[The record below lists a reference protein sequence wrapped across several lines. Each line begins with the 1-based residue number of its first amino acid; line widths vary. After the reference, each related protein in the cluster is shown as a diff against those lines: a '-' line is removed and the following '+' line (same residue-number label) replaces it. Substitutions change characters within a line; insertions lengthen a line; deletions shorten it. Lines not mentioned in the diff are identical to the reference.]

1 MVLLGPDWVW
11 RWRSSAV
18 TAAAWSVLRAP
29 PCARGP
35 AVDWTGVPSRAP
47 FAYSIP
53 WGQRGG
59 VDWALVS
66 VSRGKRGPD
75 ARILGVSPGNPGPG
89 SRREMLG
96 GLGGGGPVAPGRPP
110 LYFFSFLPDFFLLPL
125 PPAGALPSRLPAALV
140 SVALLPGM

>member
-1 MVLLGPDWVW
+1 MVLLGPDWVR

-18 TAAAWSVLRAP
+18 TAAARSVLRALP
-29 PCARGP
+29 RGT
-35 AVDWTGVPSRAP
+35 AVDWMGVPSRTP

-66 VSRGKRGPD
+66 VSQGERVPGRQDPGAEPGK
-75 ARILGVSPGNPGPG
+75 PGPG
-89 SRREMLG
+89 SRWERLG